1 MSGLAPDLL
10 LEEGAV
16 LPTAAAESTS
26 AIARKYSNP
35 MLGDRI
41 LVRIIPEALGTAEDA
56 ALETLG
62 FEPAGSAPVGHVR
75 HQAVGFPAWP
85 IMLDPANAHHALAIV
100 GDLERVR
107 RLARRSKGQA
117 KAKIDDLA
125 SRLGASAPHFLPTF
139 LEEAARIFLVAESPT
154 YAAQYFGKAREAET
168 TYALAVD
175 EQRHRLAFVEF
186 SLAGA
191 VSAKSLGAESRRLQ
205 AAFEPQEALDRFTE
219 LVFQR
224 VSGGLPPH
232 AGVAKE
238 VRRLA
243 AAAGQKDAPLIDL
256 VGRLLALPAI
266 RRATAPVWE
275 SLAAPATAAAANRSE
290 LREILLRFIPFEVDI
305 DAWIDI
311 LRAAGA
317 VDLLRDGDSELLATW
332 IEHLMAKFGR
342 YTWGSRPDSAGV
354 IALLSTLP
362 LRSIRRPVEM
372 RVASYIN
379 RPDVV
384 DALLTGGVEPV
395 LGETPAVLS
404 VREWLDSGS
413 GRDLAAIAAHPV
425 LRQEFVRASDPRARR
440 DRDVTA
446 AEADRILA
454 HPSVLAMLRDAVE
467 QVLPIDGRP
476 LNAPA
481 SAELRGAVSGLFHPG
496 LIEALDLPA
505 RIASFTA
512 ENLVAQHLRTGLAAE
527 FAWPAW
533 ERLCAEE
540 AEYVRRLPQLYG
552 RDQGPGRIFECWPYL
567 GLVVGDQVVMVDG
580 EHEVLRHR
588 VAFTGSGEPRDA
600 IQAVVESHGKW
611 AIVHRTPDYS
621 MSAYWTDA
629 PGRAVD
635 VRDEGTSISRWGGRI
650 SLPGPQGRIF
660 GIGRILVPGNPIC
673 KLEGA
678 DVLGDGDRRWVRK
691 PGKYYG
697 TAGAIVEVDGAG
709 TPSGGGLPAWVERL
723 QAELPSRF
731 ELRPGTLA
739 QLPVP
744 NASVVSAVSKQ
755 RGSATWRAH
764 RADGVVAE
772 WGGARVGLGDF
783 SAPGAL
789 LDRPGGGLWRSYDG
803 NLTDHQTDFEVQR
816 DGARRIPD
824 HYWLHMRVRHPAS
837 SARMREATPRA
848 VRALVE
854 AATVGETSQPEL
866 RAVGRLLPGVPT
878 ELAVAVIRSARECAR
893 EAYEWAALVAPKVEA
908 RREPWQWEDASSDAA
923 LAPLVHLPY
932 YGCAGDEANLFVRR
946 RNDLLGTMALVA
958 RMLGRYGS
966 RPDEDEANP
975 GDLALLQPLIHA
987 PAAVLV
993 LAGMAGMAGVDD
1005 DGRRRLLDLSRL
1017 QRALGLV
1024 DDALWTGTAEWSGAR
1039 TSAWLNPDTV
1049 GNRWYSQGAVI
1060 GDGDP
1065 GLAPGL
1071 EMPSVRRS
1079 VGPLDATFD
1088 AVIEAVAEHEEIPL
1102 RTDELAEFAAATG
1115 LTGTSTAI
1123 LLGSSLGTR
1132 CGGPKD
1138 AVDATRDRLG
1148 ITATELKAALTDLE
1162 RYSPRARF
1170 AALALSVPSPVASW
1184 WLDDDASAAAR
1195 RAALAR
1201 AAAALTEEV
1210 PASRLSPDLRVRA
1223 KRDFGHRAS
1232 VVESLAA
1239 VTSDDQMADLLESL
1253 RPTSAY
1259 YSGYEP
1265 NPDALWLGLQWFD
1278 DVLPAD
1284 HPVRADLPRLA
1295 DHLARALRAPG
1306 RVLSSVVVGEDELP
1320 AALAVMGLS
1329 GVDPQ
1334 RDGQYES
1341 GAFRLTVAIQGDYRY
1356 YSVTVQPAL
1365 LGADGTATLGALLA
1379 AVDRQGWQG
1388 IRLATDL
1395 ALLRGHMADRVS
1407 RFEPQHDEPGDLRDP
1422 RFAAPE
1428 IVGAVA
1434 EELGL
1439 GEDAAVYYLQ
1449 LLTLPRPTDAEIK
1462 QANGWTPARLKK
1474 AAAEL
1479 VDKNLALTAKRA
1491 RASRS
1496 TFLPGAWVDLRYR
1509 RGYPMEAW
1517 KLPFVGIAHYGRRT
1531 ADVTAEVPIRA
1542 AGAGAAFRWAWRRYS
1557 AGDRPEFVTL
1567 DVALEE
1573 R

>member
-1 MSGLAPDLL
+1 MSALAPDLL
-10 LEEGAV
+10 LDEGAV
-16 LPTAAAESTS
+16 LPTAATESTP

-35 MLGDRI
+35 MLGERI
-41 LVRIIPEALGTAEDA
+41 LVRLIPEALGTAEDA

-62 FEPAGSAPVGHVR
+62 FEPVGSAAVGHVR

-139 LEEAARIFLVAESPT
+139 LEEAARIFLDAESPT

-224 VSGGLPPH
+224 VSGGSPPH

-256 VGRLLALPAI
+256 VGRLLALPAM

-275 SLAAPATAAAANRSE
+275 SLAAPATAAAANRPE
-290 LREILLRFIPFEVDI
+290 LRETLLRFIPFEVDI

-317 VDLLRDGDSELLATW
+317 VDLLRAGDSELLATW

-342 YTWGSRPDSAGV
+342 YTWRSRPDSAGA
-354 IALLSTLP
+354 ITLLSTLP

-379 RPDVV
+379 RPDLV
-384 DALLTGGVEPV
+384 DALLTDGVEPV
-395 LGETPAVLS
+395 LGDTPAVLS

-413 GRDLAAIAAHPV
+413 DRDLAAIAAHPV
-425 LRQEFVRASDPRARR
+425 LRHEFVRASDPLLRGHGT
-440 DRDVTA
+440 VTA
-446 AEADRILA
+446 EEADRILT
-454 HPSVLAMLRDAVE
+454 HPAVLAMLRDAVE
-467 QVLPIDGRP
+467 PALPVGGRT

-481 SAELRGAVSGLFHPG
+481 SADLRESLSGLFHPG
-496 LIEALDLPA
+496 LTDALDLPA
-505 RIASFTA
+505 RVASFTA
-512 ENLVAQHLRTGLAAE
+512 ENLAAQHLRTGLAAE

-580 EHEVLRHR
+580 EQEVLRHR
-588 VAFTGSGEPRDA
+588 VAFTSSGEPRDA
-600 IQAVVESHGKW
+600 IQAVVESHGQW
-611 AIVHRTPDYS
+611 AIVHQTTDYS
-621 MSAYWTDA
+621 LSAYWTDA
-629 PGRAVD
+629 PGRTVE
-635 VRDEGTSISRWGGRI
+635 VGDEGHSLSHWHTGI
-650 SLPGPQGRIF
+650 SLPGPHGRIF

-678 DVLGDGDRRWVRK
+678 DMLGEDGRRWVRK

-697 TAGAIVEVDGAG
+697 TTGAVVEVDDAG
-709 TPSGGGLPAWVERL
+709 TALREGLPEWVERL
-723 QAELPSRF
+723 RAELPSRF
-731 ELRPGTLA
+731 ELRLGTLT

-744 NASVVSAVSKQ
+744 SASVVSALSKE
-755 RGSATWRAH
+755 RDRVTWRAH
-764 RADGVVAE
+764 RADGITAE
-772 WGGARVGLGDF
+772 WSIGPSGIGDIVG
-783 SAPGAL
+783 PGAL
-789 LDRPGGGLWRSYDG
+789 LDRPGGGLWRANG
-803 NLTDHQTDFEVQR
+803 VNLVDHETGFHVASSV
-816 DGARRIPD
+816 GRRIPD
-824 HYWLHMRVRHPAS
+824 QYWLHMRVRHPAS
-837 SARMREATPRA
+837 SARMREATPRT
-848 VRALVE
+848 VRALAE
-854 AATVGETSQPEL
+854 AVTAGEISRAEL
-866 RAVGRLLPGVPT
+866 RAVGELLPDVPT
-878 ELAVAVIRSARECAR
+878 ELAVAVVRSVRECVG
-893 EAYEWAALVAPKVEA
+893 EASAWAALVAPKVEV
-908 RREPWQWEDASSDAA
+908 RREPWQWEDAPSDAA
-923 LAPLVHLPY
+923 LAPVLYSTYFGYEGNV
-932 YGCAGDEANLFVRR
+932 ARR
-946 RNDLLGTMALVA
+946 RHELLGIAALVA
-958 RMLGRYGS
+958 RMLGRYGN
-966 RPDEDEANP
+966 RPDEDETNP
-975 GDLALLQPLIHA
+975 GDLEVLLPLIHA
-987 PAAVLV
+987 PAAVPV
-993 LAGMAGMAGVDD
+993 LAGMAGVDD
-1005 DGRRRLLDLSRL
+1005 EGRRRLLDLARL

-1024 DDALWTGTAEWSGAR
+1024 DDALWTGTAEWSGVR
-1039 TSAWLNPDTV
+1039 TSAWLNPNTV
-1049 GNRWYSQGAVI
+1049 GSRWYSQGAVI

-1065 GLAPGL
+1065 GLVPGL
-1071 EMPSVRRS
+1071 QMPGVRRS

-1088 AVIEAVAEHEEIPL
+1088 AVIEAVAEHGEIPL

-1115 LTGTSTAI
+1115 LTGTSAAI

-1138 AVDATRDRLG
+1138 AMDATRERLG

-1170 AALALSVPSPVASW
+1170 AALALSIPSPAASW
-1184 WLDDDASAAAR
+1184 WRDDDASAAAR
-1195 RAALAR
+1195 RAALAH

-1210 PASRLSPDLRVRA
+1210 PASRLSPELRVRA
-1223 KRDFGHRAS
+1223 KRDFGHSAS
-1232 VVESLAA
+1232 TVEALAA
-1239 VTSDDQMADLLESL
+1239 VTSDGQMADLLESL

-1265 NPDALWLGLQWFD
+1265 NPDVLWLGLQWFD

-1295 DHLARALRAPG
+1295 DSLARVLRAPG

-1320 AALAVMGLS
+1320 AALAVMGLT

-1341 GAFRLTVAIQGDYRY
+1341 GAFRLTVASQGDYRY

-1365 LGADGTATLGALLA
+1365 LGAGGTAALGALLA
-1379 AVDRQGWQG
+1379 AVDSQGWQAV
-1388 IRLATDL
+1388 RLATDL

-1407 RFEPQHDEPGDLRDP
+1407 RFEPHHDEPGDLRDP

-1479 VDKNLALTAKRA
+1479 VDKDLALTAKRA

-1517 KLPFVGIAHYGRRT
+1517 KLPFVGIEHYGRRT

-1542 AGAGAAFRWAWRRYS
+1542 AGAGASFRWAWRRYS